1 MARDVYDVKTGEMN
15 YHDDGVVDA
24 NRKMTRI
31 NVKYVS
37 TIWCQ
42 LDMRNEIEKRDFSSG
57 IKQWGDL

>member
-37 TIWCQ
+37 TI
-42 LDMRNEIEKRDFSSG
+42 
-57 IKQWGDL
+57 